1 RHLEQARLPPGKTLD
16 AFDFAAVPMI
26 SKAQVQA
33 LAAGDAWIEKGAN
46 LLCFGP
52 PGGGKSHLAAALGLA
67 LIEKGW
73 RVLFTRTTDLV
84 QKLQIARRDLVLEA
98 AIAKL
103 DKYHLLILDDL
114 AYVTKDQAETR
125 VLFELISARYERRS
139 MLITANQPFGEWG
152 RIFPDQAITLASI
165 DRLVHHSTILE
176 MNVDSYRRKVAVEKA
191 RGVGRP
197 ATRATIK
204 GSSCKDCI
212 ASPEMLLNIN
222 LLPHL
227 ICSFW
232 ASGGIGGYEAGE
244 HDDTGRTCGSHSG
257 PIRVERPFG
266 KGPDPRRVRCG
277 NKDAPQARAAP
288 AEARQSTPAIGSS
301 PRTQDL

>member
-1 RHLEQARLPPGKTLD
+1 MFQ
-16 AFDFAAVPMI
+16 
-26 SKAQVQA
+26 
-33 LAAGDAWIEKGAN
+33 
-46 LLCFGP
+46 
-52 PGGGKSHLAAALGLA
+52 
-67 LIEKGW
+67 
-73 RVLFTRTTDLV
+73 
-84 QKLQIARRDLVLEA
+84 
-98 AIAKL
+98 
-103 DKYHLLILDDL
+103 
-114 AYVTKDQAETR
+114 
-125 VLFELISARYERRS
+125 
-139 MLITANQPFGEWG
+139 FGEDLFDGVEVWG
-152 RIFPDQAITLASI
+152 IGRQEQKPGPDSP
-165 DRLVHHSTILE
+165 DC
-176 MNVDSYRRKVAVEKA
+176 
-191 RGVGRP
+191 G
-197 ATRATIK
+197 ATIRM
-204 GSSCKDCI
+204 GSRI
-212 ASPEMLLNIN
+212 ASHEMLLNIN

>member
-1 RHLEQARLPPGKTLD
+1 MASGSLAT
-16 AFDFAAVPMI
+16 AATSVP
-26 SKAQVQA
+26 
-33 LAAGDAWIEKGAN
+33 
-46 LLCFGP
+46 
-52 PGGGKSHLAAALGLA
+52 
-67 LIEKGW
+67 
-73 RVLFTRTTDLV
+73 
-84 QKLQIARRDLVLEA
+84 IAR
-98 AIAKL
+98 
-103 DKYHLLILDDL
+103 
-114 AYVTKDQAETR
+114 
-125 VLFELISARYERRS
+125 
-139 MLITANQPFGEWG
+139 
-152 RIFPDQAITLASI
+152 
-165 DRLVHHSTILE
+165 
-176 MNVDSYRRKVAVEKA
+176 
-191 RGVGRP
+191 
-197 ATRATIK
+197 
-204 GSSCKDCI
+204 I